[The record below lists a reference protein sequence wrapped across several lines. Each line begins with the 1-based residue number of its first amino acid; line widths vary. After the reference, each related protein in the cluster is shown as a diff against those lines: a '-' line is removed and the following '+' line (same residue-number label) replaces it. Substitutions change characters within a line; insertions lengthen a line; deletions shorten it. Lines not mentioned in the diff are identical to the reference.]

1 MISISYTLLL
11 LMYIC
16 RKDIDMNR
24 IKELI
29 KEKGYTQEQFA
40 KELGISRAALVQQL
54 DKPSYPTLEK
64 YSSVLGVP
72 MWQLFASS
80 EDIARDISSD
90 IITCPRCHKRFKL
103 VQVD

>member
-1 MISISYTLLL
+1 
-11 LMYIC
+11 MYIC
-16 RKDIDMNR
+16 KKDIDMNR

-54 DKPSYPTLEK
+54 DKPSYPTMEK

-72 MWQLFASS
+72 MWQLFASVDDVS
-80 EDIARDISSD
+80 RDISSSV
-90 IITCPRCHKRFKL
+90 IECPHCHKRFKL

>member
-1 MISISYTLLL
+1 
-11 LMYIC
+11 
-16 RKDIDMNR
+16 MNR

-29 KEKGYTQEQFA
+29 KEKGYTQKQFA

-54 DKPSYPTLEK
+54 DKPSYPTMEK

-72 MWQLFASS
+72 MWQLFASA
-80 EDIARDISSD
+80 EDIARDVSSD
-90 IITCPRCHKRFKL
+90 IVECPRCHKRFKL